1 MYGWVGRLSETVVE
15 KHRWY
20 YLSLLQMVKVKYLE
34 YGDQKS
40 G

>member
-20 YLSLLQMVKVKYLE
+20 YLSLWQMVKVKYLE